1 MSYVLP
7 VFDRLRRS
15 SREISLELH
24 VVFISSTLQIKRAK
38 RQERVRERK
47 KIESVEFF
55 FSYVRIPGHIVRTK
69 VIKYSFFFDVETKK
83 AKMK

>member
-1 MSYVLP
+1 MYYLSSTGFV
-7 VFDRLRRS
+7 VR

-47 KIESVEFF
+47 KIKSVEFF
-55 FSYVRIPGHIVRTK
+55 FLVRSDPWSYSAYQGDKI
-69 VIKYSFFFDVETKK
+69 
-83 AKMK
+83 